1 MSAVGV
7 VVDGGV
13 DDDAARVRVWIAL
26 SDLYLDTEV
35 EAFHDAIAE
44 TLAASPFPLDE
55 LHAMLMHDVHPV
67 LFTNLIA
74 PAGVWDAFDPDWLVA
89 RIRARGGRRRR
100 GLSAWFRS
108 DIDAQW
114 RAVAAKI
121 AALRTSPGPT

>member
-7 VVDGGV
+7 VVDSGV
-13 DDDAARVRVWIAL
+13 DDDARVPVWIAL
-26 SDLYLDTEV
+26 SGLYLDTEV
-35 EAFHDAIAE
+35 EAFHDAIAA

-55 LHAMLMHDVHPV
+55 LQAMLIHDVHPV
-67 LFTNLIA
+67 LFTNLMA
-74 PAGVWDAFDPDWLVA
+74 PAGVWDGFDEDWLVE

-121 AALRTSPGPT
+121 AALRGHAGPA

>member
-7 VVDGGV
+7 VVDSGV
-13 DDDAARVRVWIAL
+13 DDDARVPVWIAL
-26 SDLYLDTEV
+26 SGLYLDTEV
-35 EAFHDAIAE
+35 GAFHDAIAA

-55 LHAMLMHDVHPV
+55 LQAMLIHDVHPV
-67 LFTNLIA
+67 LFTNLMA
-74 PAGVWDAFDPDWLVA
+74 PAGVWDGFDEAWLVE

-100 GLSAWFRS
+100 GLSAWFRG

-121 AALRTSPGPT
+121 ATLRRHAAPA

>member
-1 MSAVGV
+1 VSVAGV

-13 DDDAARVRVWIAL
+13 DDDAARVPVWIAL

-44 TLAASPFPLDE
+44 TLAASPFDLDE
-55 LHAMLMHDVHPV
+55 LQAMLMHDVHPV
-67 LFTNLIA
+67 LFTNLMA
-74 PAGVWDAFDPDWLVA
+74 PAGVWEAFDPDWLVA

-100 GLSAWFRS
+100 GLSGWFRS

-114 RAVAAKI
+114 TAVAAKI
-121 AALRTSPGPT
+121 ATLRGHTGPA

>member
-7 VVDGGV
+7 VVDSGV
-13 DDDAARVRVWIAL
+13 DDDARVPVWIAL
-26 SDLYLDTEV
+26 SGLYLDTEV

-44 TLAASPFPLDE
+44 TLAASPFDLDE
-55 LHAMLMHDVHPV
+55 LQAMLMHDVHPV
-67 LFTNLIA
+67 LFANLMA
-74 PAGVWDAFDPDWLVA
+74 PAGVWDGFDEDWLVE

>member
-7 VVDGGV
+7 VVDSGV
-13 DDDAARVRVWIAL
+13 DDDARVPVWIAL
-26 SDLYLDTEV
+26 SGLYLDTEV
-35 EAFHDAIAE
+35 EAFHDAIAA

-55 LHAMLMHDVHPV
+55 LQAMLIHDVHPV
-67 LFTNLIA
+67 LFTNLMA
-74 PAGVWDAFDPDWLVA
+74 PAGVWDGFDEAWLVE

-121 AALRTSPGPT
+121 AALRGHAAPA

>member
-13 DDDAARVRVWIAL
+13 DDDAHVPVWIAL
-26 SDLYLDTEV
+26 SWLYLDTEV

-44 TLAASPFPLDE
+44 TLAASPFDLDE
-55 LHAMLMHDVHPV
+55 LQAMLMHDVHPV
-67 LFTNLIA
+67 LFTNLMA
-74 PAGVWDAFDPDWLVA
+74 PAGVWDGFDEDWLVE

-121 AALRTSPGPT
+121 AALRGHAGPA

>member
-7 VVDGGV
+7 VVDSGV
-13 DDDAARVRVWIAL
+13 DDDARVPVWIAL
-26 SDLYLDTEV
+26 SWLYLDTEV
-35 EAFHDAIAE
+35 EAFHDAIAA

-55 LHAMLMHDVHPV
+55 LQAMLMHDAHPV
-67 LFTNLIA
+67 LFTNLMA
-74 PAGVWDAFDPDWLVA
+74 PAGVWDGFDEDWLVE
-89 RIRARGGRRRR
+89 RIRARGGRRRH